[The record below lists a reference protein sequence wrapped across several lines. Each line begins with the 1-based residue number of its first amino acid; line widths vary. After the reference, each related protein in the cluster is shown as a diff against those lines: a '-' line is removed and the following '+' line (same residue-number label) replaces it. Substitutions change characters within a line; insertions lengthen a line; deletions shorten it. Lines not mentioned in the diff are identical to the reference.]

1 MGGVAMLTEF
11 GKELRKLRLD
21 HDEYL
26 KNMADKLKVSVAYLS
41 AVETGK
47 RKIPDDFISKIITAY
62 NLTDKD
68 ANLLNNLKEISA
80 SEVRVPLTD
89 KTMKQKEAILSFAKA
104 INEIDNEELDKIMR
118 IMNGKG

>member
-1 MGGVAMLTEF
+1 MLTEF